1 MRTLITAALCAVI
14 FSSSAFAGREPDGGP
29 RLRPQDQRIKD
40 ALREGALRS
49 ATFRALL
56 DRIDAGDVI
65 VYIATNRQIKSS
77 LSGMLTWMTQAGG
90 YRYVRA
96 SINPDQAFD
105 QLIATIG
112 HEMQHAV
119 EVIDD
124 AGVTNERTL
133 VELYRRIGQQN
144 SISSPSRWETSAA
157 LQTGSQVRHEL
168 SIMPATVAMSRGIEQ
183 SQS

>member
-56 DRIDAGDVI
+56 DRVETGDVI
-65 VYIATNRQIKSS
+65 VYVATNRQIKSS

-96 SINPDQAFD
+96 SINPDQSFD

-112 HEMQHAV
+112 HELQHAI
-119 EVIDD
+119 EVIND
-124 AGVTNERTL
+124 AHVTDERTL
-133 VELYRRIGQQN
+133 VELYRHIGMQN
-144 SISSPSRWETSAA
+144 TNSWPSRWETTAA
-157 LQTGSQVRHEL
+157 LQTGSQVRREL
-168 SIMPATVAMSRGIEQ
+168 STVPASATLARGVEQ